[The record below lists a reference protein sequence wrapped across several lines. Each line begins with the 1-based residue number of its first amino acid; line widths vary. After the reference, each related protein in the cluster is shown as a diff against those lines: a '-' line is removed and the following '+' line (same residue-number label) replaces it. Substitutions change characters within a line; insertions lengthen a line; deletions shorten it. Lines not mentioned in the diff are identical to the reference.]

1 MRSTSTL
8 TFTNLNWDTAQDVTI
23 TGVYDDV
30 ADGDQAT
37 MIKVSG
43 AVPGA
48 VPSDWKDDYEERS
61 VTTIDDD

>member
-8 TFTNLNWDTAQDVTI
+8 TFTNSNWDTAQDATV

-43 AVPGA
+43 AVP
-48 VPSDWKDDYEERS
+48 SDWKDDYEEQS

>member
-8 TFTNLNWDTAQDVTI
+8 TFTNSNCDTAQDVTI

-30 ADGDQAT
+30 DDGNQAT
-37 MIKVSG
+37 MIKVSD
-43 AVPGA
+43 A
-48 VPSDWKDDYEERS
+48 VPSDWKDDYEKRS